1 MRTISFALT
10 TQQIRDRTKTVTRR
24 TGWAD
29 LKPGTLL
36 RAVVK
41 GMGLKKGERQEA
53 LAVIRVENVCREPLN
68 FITADLDYGFSEI
81 AKEGF
86 ADHPS
91 LGWPSVW
98 VEMFC
103 RSHKGCT
110 PESVVTRIE
119 FRYVPG
125 GRLDA
130 TNERKDG
137 E

>member
-1 MRTISFALT
+1 MKSMSFMLT
-10 TQQIRDRTKTVTRR
+10 TQQIRDRSKTVTRR

-41 GMGLKKGERQEA
+41 GMGLKKGERMEP
-53 LAVIRVENVCREPLN
+53 LAIIRVLSVRRERLSEM
-68 FITADLDYGFSEI
+68 TKDLDYGFSEI

-86 ADHPS
+86 ADIPT
-91 LGWPSVW
+91 LAYPFLW

-103 RSHKGCT
+103 GSHGCK
-110 PESVVTRIE
+110 PRDVVTRIE

-125 GRLDA
+125 GRLS
-130 TNERKDG
+130 
-137 E
+137 